1 MKKILLSI
9 YIICGTLSASY
20 SQGDSSYAAKYESFN
35 FTQDNYYSVSRFL
48 KTYTAYGIDNYCSPA
63 SRFSIDGLPFNLFP
77 LNFYSADLAPVN
89 KSYYFSAGNN
99 RNLSINQPDGNE
111 INFQEAPIPESLTAN
126 LQAYVG
132 SETGDPLIHVY
143 TQPDNPETNNNI
155 NKIVPSGLL
164 TLSNKIKNN
173 SYRFSAGYYGYFITG
188 AKNDLM
194 IQRLNPYY
202 SLKQNKQIYTGL
214 TFLHE
219 YNKSGSL
226 VASSNFISYY
236 GWDIPPFLGELA
248 HFENYA
254 LSSKLVYT
262 NEQAFSIA
270 LKNDLVMNEI
280 NNTSFFTGAKTF
292 YSETSLYPAY
302 MIKTQRIAFHFTGAL
317 NYITASN
324 EQEHEQQRFLSK
336 EMNKFYGS
344 IAFNSAIEASHDFG
358 MDFFL
363 KYDKHYNDEDIISYS
378 AVLKYLYK
386 TNSSMG
392 LRYSSEV
399 KAPNFNELYGRFNYA
414 YSDTSYIYP
423 EHFLITGNEGLKSE
437 RNNTYSIFYTAGNNE
452 TPIYFKADLFFKTIE
467 DQIGKAP
474 AGINSFTYI
483 NYPTGKAPG
492 GNIETQIDLFKWGGI
507 NAKYN
512 YLDNKDFIHA
522 SKHKFTSQFFYITNF
537 NSEISLAVKYRSKQN
552 WSAQYASFMPAE
564 NILPESAVYNIYY
577 KQNLTDFYFF
587 RQMAVKIEVEN
598 IFDRAYKNIPRGN
611 NLRRAIVFHLN
622 TSVY

>member
-1 MKKILLSI
+1 MKKLLLSI
-9 YIICGTLSASY
+9 YIIFGTLSASY
-20 SQGDSSYAAKYESFN
+20 PQEDSSYAAKYESFN

-48 KTYTAYGIDNYCSPA
+48 KIYTAYGIDNYSSPA
-63 SRFSIDGLPFNLFP
+63 SRFSIDGLPFNLLP
-77 LNFYSADLAPVN
+77 LNFYSVDLAPVN
-89 KSYYFSAGNN
+89 KSNYFKTGSD
-99 RNLSINQPDGNE
+99 RNFILNQPNGSG
-111 INFQEAPIPESLTAN
+111 INFQKSTIPEALTTN

-143 TQPDNPETNNNI
+143 TQPGNPETNNNI

-164 TLSNKIKNN
+164 TLSNKVNN
-173 SYRFSAGYYGYFITG
+173 NYYRFSAGYYGYFITG
-188 AKNDLM
+188 TKNDLM

-219 YNKSGSL
+219 YDKSGSL
-226 VASSNFISYY
+226 EASSNFISYY
-236 GWDIPPFLGELA
+236 GWDISPFLGELA

-254 LSSKLVYT
+254 MSSKLVYAS
-262 NEQAFSIA
+262 EQTFSIA
-270 LKNDLVMNEI
+270 LKNDLVMNDI

-302 MIKTQRIAFHFTGAL
+302 MIRTQKIALHFTGAL

-324 EQEHEQQRFLSK
+324 EQEPGRQQFLSK
-336 EMNKFYGS
+336 EMNKFYGG
-344 IAFNSAIEASHDFG
+344 IAFNSAIEAPHNFEIDFL
-358 MDFFL
+358 L

-378 AVLKYLYK
+378 AVLKYPYR
-386 TNSSMG
+386 TNSSIG
-392 LRYSSEV
+392 FQYSSEA

-414 YSDTSYIYP
+414 YSDTGFIYP
-423 EHFLITGNEGLKSE
+423 EHYIISGNEDLKTG
-437 RNNTYSIFYTAGNNE
+437 RDNTYSIFYTAGNSK
-452 TPIYFKADLFFKTIE
+452 TPVYFKADVFFKAIK

-483 NYPTGKAPG
+483 NYPKGKVFG
-492 GNIETQIDLFKWGGI
+492 GNAETQVYLSKWGGI
-507 NAKYN
+507 NAAYN

-522 SKHKFTSQFFYITNF
+522 SKHTFTSQFIYITNF
-537 NSEISLAVKYRSKQN
+537 NSEISLAVRYRSKQN
-552 WSAQYASFMPAE
+552 WSAQYASFMPTE
-564 NILPESAVYNIYY
+564 NILPESAVYNLCY